1 MASFGEDLNEPSHLF
16 FSWGKRKDFIC
27 CLLQFQET
35 ANELIFLEFLSI
47 LAKHISLY
55 ENTSDLHTIFL
66 MNFALI
72 FHMVDFFT
80 LYAWCLFLAIAADT
94 ACFLS

>member
-1 MASFGEDLNEPSHLF
+1 MSRFNSLFLGEK
-16 FSWGKRKDFIC
+16 KRFRM
-27 CLLQFQET
+27 LSAAVSGT

-72 FHMVDFFT
+72 FHMADFFT

-94 ACFLS
+94 ACFYLDEK